1 MALVPIV
8 HDRRASTRE
17 YGLYGSR
24 RPVLKEDHPL
34 DMTKTMDLNFKE
46 MNYVRYPMLKLAYE
60 IGKKEGNLGAVFNG
74 ADEQAVQLFLEK
86 KISFLQIEE
95 SIEQACKKAKYI
107 ENPTIDQLEAS
118 DAWARK
124 FVIEYW
130 D

>member
-1 MALVPIV
+1 MKLV
-8 HDRRASTRE
+8 
-17 YGLYGSR
+17 
-24 RPVLKEDHPL
+24 
-34 DMTKTMDLNFKE
+34 
-46 MNYVRYPMLKLAYE
+46 
-60 IGKKEGNLGAVFNG
+60 KKEGNLGAVFNG

-95 SIEQACKKAKYI
+95 SIEQACKNAKYI
-107 ENPTIDQLEAS
+107 ENPTIEQLEAS